1 MSCIIILMDQNNN
14 HSFEVD
20 EVIEVLQAGS
30 DVGAKIR
37 NNPKFK
43 IIESDMELEEAQT
56 LMEPEYDIF
65 MNQVKQ
71 RSMSVGTRDILAKE
85 IDMQRDEVVERII
98 VKDSVVDEQTSDV
111 VVG

>member
-1 MSCIIILMDQNNN
+1 MDINNN

-20 EVIEVLQAGS
+20 EVVEVLPTGS
-30 DVGAKIR
+30 DIGAKIR

-56 LMEPEYDIF
+56 LLEPEYDIF
-65 MNQVKQ
+65 MNVVKQ

-85 IDMQRDEVVERII
+85 IEMQRDEVVERVI
-98 VKDSVVDEQTSDV
+98 VKDPVVDVQTSDM